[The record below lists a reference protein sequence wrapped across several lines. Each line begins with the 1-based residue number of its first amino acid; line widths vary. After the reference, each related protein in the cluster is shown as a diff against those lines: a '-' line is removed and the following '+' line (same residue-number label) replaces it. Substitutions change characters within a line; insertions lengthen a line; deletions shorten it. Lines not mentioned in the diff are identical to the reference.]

1 MNTYIRQNKILVYA
15 LLFVI
20 AFGIFCCIPDFSFA
34 EASEI
39 LQVFDERN
47 VLDDLLS
54 STVDGEPFDLDDFP
68 ARKDGQPRVLTLV
81 EYGYSSISNLDYC
94 LYLYIYN
101 PSQIDFSMETDQNKV
116 QMAVAFDSAGNAIRY
131 EKFNLEYLSKSE
143 KNGTEGL
150 FYKFKIE
157 DSSSFYFKVN
167 ANKRRY
173 IISGVELVT
182 KGNKNAT
189 EYRVGSEYSF
199 TGYAKGYG
207 EDPNAESTLK
217 YVSTDTEVIEL
228 NVQQTTYRTN
238 MSALGNGHYNSVQ
251 TAYFAV
257 PEYYFE
263 TYGYLDKIRAEWWE
277 FKTKMAFIT
286 SDLVLFNYVNKCQYV
301 DCSQQTVPVVI
312 EKINHTVYDSIPNP
326 AGGVTPVLHTYYD
339 FLYNSQALYQLTY
352 SFRTATYSQNLL
364 PLIFCATDVTDEQGV
379 FDWLN
384 SRTTSA
390 GVVKASE
397 VQSAI
402 YGYNSQLDTGYVD
415 CNNRKL
421 SNDLFMDHVDEGRTM
436 GYNDKTIQFDD
447 TFKLES
453 YDSNHTWFDKL
464 LDFGFSWPETDGD
477 KEVRPI
483 ENFDYNDLLSLD
495 LSSKYLINPDDVES
509 FREFAVQA
517 QAENKR
523 VVLFHYACT
532 DYYSMEVDCS
542 VYDLDDEGNI
552 DVGTLF
558 KPKKPKEYK
567 GSSYVASQTVFFDFD
582 IIELT
587 FNQKGFETVIPVVSS
602 PQDVIAGFE
611 PPADRFDWWKILLI
625 VLAFIVLV
633 VIACVLFAYMPA
645 TMINIVKAPFA
656 WGKKA
661 VNKIEERNKE
671 KRQKKKAKQESER
684 VKKKHQASSNKKKMY
699 KDCKKKQKILKKK
712 LKDKHT

>member
-1 MNTYIRQNKILVYA
+1 MNSYIRQNKILVYA

-20 AFGIFCCIPDFSFA
+20 AFGIFYCIPDFSFA
-34 EASEI
+34 EASEV

-54 STVDGEPFDLDDFP
+54 STVDGKPFDLDDFP

-94 LYLYIYN
+94 LYLYVYN
-101 PSQIDFSMETDQNKV
+101 PSQINFSMETDQNKV
-116 QMAVAFDSAGNAIRY
+116 QMAVAFDSAGNTTRY

-189 EYRVGSEYSF
+189 EYNVGSEYSF

-263 TYGYLDKIRAEWWE
+263 TYGYLEKIRAEWWE
-277 FKTKMAFIT
+277 YKTKMALIT
-286 SDLVLFNYVNKCQYV
+286 SDYECFNYALQCQYV
-301 DCSQQTVPVVI
+301 DSSKQVVPFVIAALDYKTTEWIPTASGGAPVVR
-312 EKINHTVYDSIPNP
+312 NVYDFFYNEHALRD
-326 AGGVTPVLHTYYD
+326 AGVNGL
-339 FLYNSQALYQLTY
+339 
-352 SFRTATYSQNLL
+352 RTIKYSQSLL
-364 PLIFCATDVTDEQGV
+364 PLIFCATDVSDENGV

-384 SRTTSA
+384 SRTTTA
-390 GVVKASE
+390 GAVKASE

-421 SNDLFMDHVDEGRTM
+421 SKDLFMDHVDEGRTM
-436 GYNDKTIQFDD
+436 GYNDKTINFDD
-447 TFKLES
+447 TFELKS
-453 YDSNHTWFDKL
+453 YDSNHSWFDKIW
-464 LDFGFSWPETDGD
+464 DFGLSWPETDGD
-477 KEVRPI
+477 KTVRPI
-483 ENFDYNDLLSLD
+483 ETFDYDDIMSAD
-495 LSSKYLINPDDVES
+495 ISSKYLINSSDVES
-509 FREFAVQA
+509 FRKFAVQS
-517 QAENKR
+517 QIDNKR
-523 VVLFHYACT
+523 VILFHYANT
-532 DYYSMEVDCS
+532 DYYSMEVDCTAFK
-542 VYDLDDEGNI
+542 LKDDGHI
-552 DVGTLF
+552 DSGSLF
-558 KPKKPKEYK
+558 DPMPQRTWEDC
-567 GSSYVASQTVFFDFD
+567 SYVASQTVFFDFD

-587 FNQKGFETVIPVVSS
+587 FNKKGVETVIPVVSS
-602 PQDVIAGFE
+602 PQDMIAGFE

-684 VKKKHQASSNKKKMY
+684 VKKKQQASPNKKKMY